1 MAWIPIAPNNYLQTK
16 DLKGDRQESNF
27 LFCITEIFNLNK
39 NSTKKISLIDEF

>member
-1 MAWIPIAPNNYLQTK
+1 MDPNSAKQLFTNQ

-39 NSTKKISLIDEF
+39 YSAKEINLIDKF